1 MLQYAKLMFF
11 VVLLFVGELLS
22 FRKISFY
29 RTPICKQKNTPA
41 LRGRSVFF
49 LLLFYMNI
57 LYI

>member
-1 MLQYAKLMFF
+1 MFF

-29 RTPICKQKNTPA
+29 RVPYIEKKHPCFTGQE
-41 LRGRSVFF
+41 RFF

>member
-1 MLQYAKLMFF
+1 MFF
-11 VVLLFVGELLS
+11 VFLLFVGELLS

-29 RTPICKQKNTPA
+29 RVPYIEKNTPA